1 MANAESKSK
10 RRVAIVSFSGIDGA
24 GKSTQIRELASYFR
38 HQGLR
43 VTIIPFWDEIAC
55 LTSMRENA
63 GHRIFKG
70 EKGVG
75 SPEAP
80 VNRRDKNVRT
90 WPMSCVRLGL
100 YVLDALSARRAM
112 KAVVRTGAD
121 FVIFDRYIYDELAN
135 LNLRNPLMRAY
146 ARLMMRVVPRPDVSY
161 LLDAD
166 PLQARA
172 RKPEYPLEF
181 IYLNR
186 QSYIELSELVG
197 GITVIPA
204 MTINDV
210 LREVLH
216 HALGALSGSAVE
228 RRRES
233 VAMQKAS

>member
-1 MANAESKSK
+1 MTNAVSKSK
-10 RRVAIVSFSGIDGA
+10 RRIATVTFSGIDGA
-24 GKSTQIRELASYFR
+24 GKSTQIRGLATYFR

-43 VTIIPFWDEIAC
+43 VSIVAFWDRIAC
-55 LTSMRENA
+55 LTSLRENA
-63 GHRIFKG
+63 GHRVFKG

-100 YVLDALSARRAM
+100 YLLDALSTRRAM
-112 KAVVRTGAD
+112 REVLCSGAD

-135 LNLRNPLMRAY
+135 LNLQNPFVRAY
-146 ARLMMRVVPRPDVSY
+146 ARLIMKIVPRPDVSY

-166 PLQARA
+166 PLEARA

-186 QSYIELSELVG
+186 QSYIELSELLG
-197 GITVIPA
+197 GITIIPA
-204 MTINDV
+204 MPV
-210 LREVLH
+210 SEVQREVLH
-216 HALGALSGSAVE
+216 HALGALSGSVVE
-228 RRRES
+228 RRREG
-233 VAMQKAS
+233 VVMQKVS